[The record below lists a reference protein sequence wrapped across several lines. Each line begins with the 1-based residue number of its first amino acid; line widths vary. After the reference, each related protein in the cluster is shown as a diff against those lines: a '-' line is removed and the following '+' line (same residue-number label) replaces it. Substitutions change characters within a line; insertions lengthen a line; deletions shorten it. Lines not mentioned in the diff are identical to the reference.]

1 MLVPADAGA
10 KTLSVECVVQLQV
23 ARPAGGGGETAVC
36 CTVESTH
43 EVNA

>member
-23 ARPAGGGGETAVC
+23 ARPAGGGETAVC